1 MKGLI
6 LFFIILYVFVFYRHR
21 SSAKVLKA
29 PFPAK
34 VVWIYDGDTI
44 QVRTR
49 LGQKYKI
56 RFAGIDAPETK
67 KIVRGRVKSYGQP
80 FAKQAKVFLEKRVLR
95 RNVRIEVY
103 GVDQYQRLLAFV
115 FLGEQNLNVTLVREG
130 LSEVY
135 HNGTFGPYKSDIY
148 KAERLARE
156 EMKGIWSLGDEYE
169 SPRVFR
175 KEGSND
181 R

>member
-1 MKGLI
+1 MKI
-6 LFFIILYVFVFYRHR
+6 IVLFFIVLFLLVVFRHR
-21 SSAKVLKA
+21 SRAKSFEK

-34 VVWIYDGDTI
+34 VIWVYDGDTI
-44 QVRTR
+44 QVRAR
-49 LGQKYKI
+49 GRKYKV
-56 RFAGIDAPETK
+56 RFAAIDAPETK

>member
-6 LFFIILYVFVFYRHR
+6 LFFIILFVFVFYRHR
-21 SSAKVLKA
+21 SSARVLKA

-34 VVWIYDGDTI
+34 VVWVYDGDTI
-44 QVRTR
+44 QVRAR
-49 LGQKYKI
+49 GRKYKV

-115 FLGEQNLNVTLVREG
+115 FLGEQNLNVALVREG

-135 HNGTFGPYKSDIY
+135 HRGTFGPYESELY
-148 KAERLARE
+148 KAERGARK
-156 EMKGIWSLGDEYE
+156 EMKGVWSLGAGYE